1 MMPITTTLELKV
13 LNMIQQIL
21 PRTIMKDNAELKQ
34 LLKDINKNL
43 KENNK

>member
-1 MMPITTTLELKV
+1 MPITTTLELKV
-13 LNMIQQIL
+13 LKMIQQIL

>member
-1 MMPITTTLELKV
+1 
-13 LNMIQQIL
+13 MIQQIL

>member
-1 MMPITTTLELKV
+1 MMPISTALELKV

>member
-1 MMPITTTLELKV
+1 MPISTALELKV

-21 PRTIMKDNAELKQ
+21 PRIIMKDNAELKQ

>member
-13 LNMIQQIL
+13 LKMIQQIL

-34 LLKDINKNL
+34 LLKDINQNL

>member
-1 MMPITTTLELKV
+1 MMSISTALELKV

>member
-1 MMPITTTLELKV
+1 MPISTALELKV

>member
-1 MMPITTTLELKV
+1 MSISTALELKV

>member
-1 MMPITTTLELKV
+1 MPITTTLELKV
-13 LNMIQQIL
+13 LKMIQQIL

-34 LLKDINKNL
+34 LLKDINQNL